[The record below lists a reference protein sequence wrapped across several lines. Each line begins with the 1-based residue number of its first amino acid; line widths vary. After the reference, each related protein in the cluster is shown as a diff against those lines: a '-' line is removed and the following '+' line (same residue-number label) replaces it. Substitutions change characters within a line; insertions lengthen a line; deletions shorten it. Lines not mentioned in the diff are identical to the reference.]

1 MSSAH
6 AIRSSRWFAAI
17 VVGTAVA
24 AVDAGAAII
33 DVKPGAS
40 VQAALTVAQAGDTIR
55 IFPGTYGENVTILT
69 GKDGLVLKGM
79 GKKPDQV
86 VIDAR
91 PSAPNPSG
99 PGIRVLSAGV
109 QIKNLVV
116 RHARATLSDSGHGIE
131 VLADGVVLDK
141 VVVERSQQD
150 GVNVVGNGF
159 VAKNCTFLGN
169 AARGVTL
176 TGESASFTNCVFGQS
191 KDGGVQIT
199 GGLASLKKCTV
210 HSIKEG
216 EGVEI
221 IGAGALL
228 QKCKVRGAYAESI
241 KINGADATVQQCE
254 VTNGGDDGI
263 RVTGSNFRI
272 EKNKITGLL
281 FEGDGIRIATAT
293 GGLVQKND
301 VRDTAESGL
310 KGTALNGVAMVAN
323 SFTNCGTDK
332 KPVITISSNSMLCL
346 IQDNVVK
353 LGQGDGIRVDGD
365 DNQVF
370 DNVVA
375 DCLEDGIDV
384 SGGSDNKIEDNVIQR
399 CHGEGIENNGS
410 DTDCEENVMSQNRI
424 DLANDGSFDNFDGN
438 EFDTGG
444 PGFAPQIDD

>member
-1 MSSAH
+1 MSTTRIHALRWLHGGVLALAAFGASA
-6 AIRSSRWFAAI
+6 
-17 VVGTAVA
+17 
-24 AVDAGAAII
+24 DAAII

-55 IFPGTYGENVTILT
+55 IFPGTYGENVTILS

-131 VLADGVVLDK
+131 VAADGVVLDK

-150 GVNVVGNGF
+150 GVFVVGNGF

-169 AARGVTL
+169 AQRGVTL
-176 TGESASFTNCVFGQS
+176 AGEAASFTSCVFGQS

-199 GGLASLKKCTV
+199 GTLATLKKCVV

-216 EGVEI
+216 EGIEI

-272 EKNKITGLL
+272 EKNKISGLL

-301 VRDTAESGL
+301 VRDTAESAL
-310 KGTALNGVAMVAN
+310 KGTALSGVAMVAN

-332 KPVITISSNSMLCL
+332 KPVITISSNSVLCL

-370 DNVVA
+370 DNVVS

-384 SGGSDNKIEDNVIQR
+384 SGGSDNKVEDNVISR

-410 DTDCEENVMSQNRI
+410 DTDCEENVMTQNRV
-424 DLANDGSFDNFDGN
+424 DLASDGSFDNFDGN
-438 EFDTGG
+438 EYVTGG